1 MDLSNEQIEQISIT
15 ILPDIHQ
22 YIVDHQEEY
31 SKFLELEVKKKWV
44 LKREENLITEKLSLM
59 ELFLI
64 ANSNGK
70 RYKELK
76 ILEQKR
82 RNKGSKA
89 SALLWTYT

>member
-1 MDLSNEQIEQISIT
+1 MSFKKRG
-15 ILPDIHQ
+15 
-22 YIVDHQEEY
+22 
-31 SKFLELEVKKKWV
+31 KFNNRK
-44 LKREENLITEKLSLM
+44 SLM
-59 ELFLI
+59 ELSLI

-89 SALLWTYT
+89 SALL